1 MNRVLL
7 CVSTNIGLI
16 GRLVWIFALAIPSIC
31 AAVTNASP
39 EDLFR
44 LRSEARAYE
53 HGEGVPRDPERAIGL
68 YCDGARQGDAESQF
82 SLGWMY
88 ANGRGVQRND
98 ELASY
103 FFTLAADK
111 GHAEARKMLRFV
123 GENNAS
129 MPDCMREPVEE
140 EALEAVFPA
149 SGPEQQK
156 IVDLVK
162 KLSPE
167 FGVDPRLVMSVIKAE
182 SNFQPLAVSP
192 KNAQGLMQLIPE
204 TSVRFNVRKPF
215 DPEQNIR
222 GGLAYLRWLL
232 AYFEGDVALVAA
244 AYNAGEGAVNR
255 YRGIPPYLE
264 TREYVKRIVALFKK
278 AVHPFDQSVTPPSPE
293 LLRIRNRQLTPGISS
308 AKR

>member
-1 MNRVLL
+1 MNREYISRFQRL
-7 CVSTNIGLI
+7 GHI
-16 GRLVWIFALAIPSIC
+16 GRLVWVLACSIPSIC
-31 AAVTNASP
+31 VAVTSTSP

-103 FFTLAADK
+103 FFTLAAEK

-123 GENNAS
+123 GESNAP
-129 MPDCMREPVEE
+129 MPDCMRDPVDE
-140 EALEAVFPA
+140 EALETAFPA
-149 SGPEQQK
+149 NGPDQQK
-156 IVDLVK
+156 VIDLVK

-167 FGVDPRLVMSVIKAE
+167 FGVDPRLTMSVIKAE
-182 SNFQPLAVSP
+182 SNFEPLAVSQ

-204 TSVRFNVRKPF
+204 TSVRFNVKKPF

-255 YRGIPPYLE
+255 YRGIPPFLE

-293 LLRIRNRQLTPGISS
+293 LLRIRNRQLTLGISS
-308 AKR
+308 APR